1 MHRSFSMP
9 EHGAH
14 IRPFVL
20 GQTFFKEVV
29 QFMHVAPDR
38 NNDASHCQS
47 LHVRDAF
54 VKRACLGI
62 GHAKHCTRLLGNS
75 MASHPAA

>member
-14 IRPFVL
+14 IRPFVR
-20 GQTFFKEVV
+20 GQTFRREAV
-29 QFMHVAPDR
+29 QFMHVVSDR
-38 NNDASHCQS
+38 KNDASHCQS
-47 LHVRDAF
+47 LHVRDVF
-54 VKRACLGI
+54 VKRVCLGI
-62 GHAKHCTRLLGNS
+62 GHAKHCTSLLANS